1 MLQRRWLPGAM
12 CLWLMSMSICPP
24 SEAATGQPRKRTRSS
39 ENPSHAIVA
48 GTIVDGDVD
57 PRTLR
62 AALEALPRRPERIV
76 LVESD
81 AAPAGH
87 ETQMRDLDA
96 FVLTGSRVIYLRRQ
110 SSTLLAAEYE
120 GGPYL
125 LMLAA
130 VIWHEMA
137 HTEGLDERHAQ
148 EREEDLWKQFVQRS
162 LVDSS
167 VGLTYL
173 NELRRRR

>member
-1 MLQRRWLPGAM
+1 MRQRRWLARVSLAHGI
-12 CLWLMSMSICPP
+12 SICLPG
-24 SEAATGQPRKRTRSS
+24 EAGGPGRNGQITRD
-39 ENPSHAIVA
+39 PSHVIIA
-48 GTIVDGDVD
+48 GTIVYGDVD
-57 PRTLR
+57 PRMLR
-62 AALEALPRRPERIV
+62 AALEVLPRRPERIV
-76 LVESD
+76 LVEGD

-96 FVLTGSRVIYLRRQ
+96 FVLTGSRVLYLRRQ
-110 SSTLLAAEYE
+110 SPTLLAAEYE

-137 HTEGLDERHAQ
+137 HTEGLDERRAE
-148 EREEDLWKQFVQRS
+148 EREEDLWMQFVQRS
-162 LVDSS
+162 LVDSA

>member
-1 MLQRRWLPGAM
+1 L
-12 CLWLMSMSICPP
+12 ICPT
-24 SEAATGQPRKRTRSS
+24 SEAANGQGRERARAS
-39 ENPSHAIVA
+39 ETPSQNVA
-48 GTIVDGDVD
+48 GTVVNGDINS
-57 PRTLR
+57 RTLR

-76 LVESD
+76 VVDTD
-81 AAPAGH
+81 AWSPGH
-87 ETQMRDLDA
+87 EKQMRDLDA

-110 SSTLLAAEYE
+110 SVTLLAAEYS

-148 EREEDLWKQFVQRS
+148 AREEDLWKQFVQRG
-162 LVDSS
+162 LVDSG

-173 NELRRRR
+173 DELRRRR

>member
-1 MLQRRWLPGAM
+1 MLQRRELPGRI
-12 CLWLMSMSICPP
+12 CLVLVGVLICPS
-24 SEAATGQPRKRTRSS
+24 SEAATGQARKRTKSS
-39 ENPSHAIVA
+39 EKHSQIIVA
-48 GTIVDGDVD
+48 GTVVDGDVD

-76 LVESD
+76 LVENEVL
-81 AAPAGH
+81 APGQ
-87 ETQMRDLDA
+87 EKQLRELDG

-110 SSTLLAAEYE
+110 SPTLLAAEYE

-162 LVDSS
+162 LVDSG

-173 NELRRRR
+173 DELRRRR

>member
-1 MLQRRWLPGAM
+1 MLQRRQLPVRIG
-12 CLWLMSMSICPP
+12 LVLVGILICPP
-24 SEAATGQPRKRTRSS
+24 SEAATGQARKRTKSS
-39 ENPSHAIVA
+39 EKPSQIVVA

-62 AALEALPRRPERIV
+62 AALEVLPRRPERIV
-76 LVESD
+76 LVGNEAS
-81 AAPAGH
+81 APGQ
-87 ETQMRDLDA
+87 EKQLRELDG

-110 SSTLLAAEYE
+110 SPTLLAAEYD

-137 HTEGLDERHAQ
+137 HAEGLDERHAQ

-162 LVDSS
+162 MVDSGI
-167 VGLTYL
+167 GLTYL
-173 NELRRRR
+173 QELRGRR

>member
-1 MLQRRWLPGAM
+1 MLQRRQLLGRI
-12 CLWLMSMSICPP
+12 CLVLVGMLICPP
-24 SEAATGQPRKRTRSS
+24 GDAAAGQAPQRTKSS
-39 ENPSHAIVA
+39 EKRSQITVA
-48 GTIVDGDVD
+48 GTVVEGDVD

-76 LVESD
+76 LVDRDVS
-81 AAPAGH
+81 AP
-87 ETQMRDLDA
+87 EQEKQLRELDG
-96 FVLTGSRVIYLRRQ
+96 FVLIGSRVIYLRRQ
-110 SSTLLAAEYE
+110 SPTLLAAEYE

-137 HTEGLDERHAQ
+137 HAEGLDERHAQ
-148 EREEDLWKQFVQRS
+148 EREEDLWKQFVQRG
-162 LVDSS
+162 LVDSG